1 MNDLRIGHGF
11 DVHRFAEEPTGGLQ
25 KLGGIDVPVERTLLA
40 HSDGDVVLHALM
52 DAILGALAL
61 GDIGTHFPDTD
72 PQWSGVD
79 STELLRRVWQQ
90 ATERGY
96 GLVNLDVTVVAQ
108 TPKLLPYRSAMT
120 EHITAVLG
128 APTDSVNVK
137 ATTTEK
143 LGYIGR
149 REGIATHAVVLLGRS
164 R

>member
-11 DVHRFAEEPTGGLQ
+11 DVHRFTDEQTAGVQ
-25 KLGGIDVPVERTLLA
+25 KLGGVDVPVERTLLA
-40 HSDGDVVLHALM
+40 HSDGDVVLHAIM
-52 DAILGALAL
+52 DAVLGALAL

-72 PQWSGVD
+72 PHWSGAD
-79 STELLRRVWQQ
+79 STVLLRQVWQQ
-90 ATERGY
+90 AKERGY

-108 TPKLLPYRSAMT
+108 TPKLQPYRSAMT
-120 EHITAVLG
+120 DHLAAVLG
-128 APTDSVNVK
+128 APTDSINVK

-149 REGIATHAVVLLGRS
+149 REGIATHAVVLLGRL